1 MQSVSPVEKS
11 PRPKIISTEV
21 HDLSKDKKE
30 HEIWFK
36 ATEKEYTEVG
46 PYLVLLN
53 LTNNAE
59 NVYYYFGCFEKWTFV
74 S

>member
-30 HEIWFK
+30 SEIWFK
-36 ATEKEYTEVG
+36 ATEKEYTEVCLFKEN
-46 PYLVLLN
+46 YLTIQNWSVRFIS
-53 LTNNAE
+53 
-59 NVYYYFGCFEKWTFV
+59 YY
-74 S
+74 